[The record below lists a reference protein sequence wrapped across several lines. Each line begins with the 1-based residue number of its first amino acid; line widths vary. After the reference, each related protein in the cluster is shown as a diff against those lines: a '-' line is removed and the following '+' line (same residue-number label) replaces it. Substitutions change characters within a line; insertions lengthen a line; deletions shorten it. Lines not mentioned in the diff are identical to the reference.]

1 MLNASKGPAVRGP
14 RAQMDRLLYKR
25 CIQQLLGA
33 VPGLEIC
40 DGAVVD
46 LLVDHRAAGSSYSS
60 STGGAAA
67 AAAAEAAAAGAEAG
81 RPSVA
86 GVVLASGERILCRS
100 VVITTGTFLRGVI
113 HVGSQSRPAGRI
125 ASLMSAQVASGQAAV
140 QAAEKTDQA
149 DAVAAGAATQLAQ
162 RFAGLGFAL
171 GRLKTGTPPRLGGE

>member
-1 MLNASKGPAVRGP
+1 
-14 RAQMDRLLYKR
+14 MDRLLYKR

-67 AAAAEAAAAGAEAG
+67 AAAAAAAGAEAG

-171 GRLKTGTPPRLGGE
+171 GRLKTGTPPRLDGE